1 MLRMVLMV
9 YRKIIMLFYNN
20 MKLLFLIFIFNF
32 QSNYDISPKD
42 LNQIFN
48 QKLSEN
54 IILDVRTKEEC
65 SESKIPGSF
74 NIDYYSEN
82 FKDNLDKLNKNL
94 NYYIYCR
101 SGNRSG
107 KTVIILK
114 EKGFKNVFNL
124 EGGILAWKKENYI
137 TNQKKRDYSSNL
149 FNFYVK

>member
-9 YRKIIMLFYNN
+9 YQKIIKLFYNN

-48 QKLSEN
+48 QQLSEN

-65 SESKIPGSF
+65 SESKIPGSL

-107 KTVIILK
+107 KTVMILR

-137 TNQKKRDYSSNL
+137 TN
-149 FNFYVK
+149 

>member
-1 MLRMVLMV
+1 MA
-9 YRKIIMLFYNN
+9 YQKIIKLFYNN

-48 QKLSEN
+48 QQLPEN

-65 SESKIPGSF
+65 SESKIPGSLS
-74 NIDYYSEN
+74 IDYYSEN

-107 KTVIILK
+107 KTVMILR

-137 TNQKKRDYSSNL
+137 TN
-149 FNFYVK
+149 

>member
-1 MLRMVLMV
+1 MLMMVLKL
-9 YRKIIMLFYNN
+9 YQRTIKLFYNN
-20 MKLLFLIFIFNF
+20 MKLLFLIFIF

-48 QKLSEN
+48 KKLSEN

-65 SESKIPGSF
+65 FESKIPGSL

-82 FKDNLDKLNKNL
+82 FKNNLDSLNKDL

-107 KTVIILK
+107 KTVMILR
-114 EKGFKNVFNL
+114 EKGFNNVFNL

-137 TNQKKRDYSSNL
+137 TN
-149 FNFYVK
+149 

>member
-1 MLRMVLMV
+1 MVLMV
-9 YRKIIMLFYNN
+9 YQKIIKLFYNN

-48 QKLSEN
+48 QQLSEN

-65 SESKIPGSF
+65 SESKIPGSL

-107 KTVIILK
+107 KTVMILR
-114 EKGFKNVFNL
+114 EKGFNNVFNL

-137 TNQKKRDYSSNL
+137 TN
-149 FNFYVK
+149 

>member
-1 MLRMVLMV
+1 MV
-9 YRKIIMLFYNN
+9 YQKIIKLFYNN

-48 QKLSEN
+48 QQLSEN
-54 IILDVRTKEEC
+54 IILDVRTEEEC
-65 SESKIPGSF
+65 SESKIPGSL

-82 FKDNLDKLNKNL
+82 FKDNLDKLNKNF

-107 KTVIILK
+107 KTVMILR
-114 EKGFKNVFNL
+114 EKGFNNVFNL

-137 TNQKKRDYSSNL
+137 TN
-149 FNFYVK
+149 

>member
-1 MLRMVLMV
+1 MV

-137 TNQKKRDYSSNL
+137 TN
-149 FNFYVK
+149 

>member
-1 MLRMVLMV
+1 
-9 YRKIIMLFYNN
+9 
-20 MKLLFLIFIFNF
+20 MKLLFLIFIFNL

-42 LNQIFN
+42 LNLIFN

-54 IILDVRTKEEC
+54 ILLDVRTEEEC
-65 SESKIPGSF
+65 SESKIPGSL

-82 FKDNLDKLNKNL
+82 FKNNLDKLNKNL

-107 KTVIILK
+107 KTVVILR

-124 EGGILAWKKENYI
+124 EGGIIAWKKENYI
-137 TNQKKRDYSSNL
+137 TN
-149 FNFYVK
+149 

>member
-1 MLRMVLMV
+1 MV
-9 YRKIIMLFYNN
+9 YQKIIKLFYNN
-20 MKLLFLIFIFNF
+20 MKLLFLIFVFNF

-48 QKLSEN
+48 KKLSEN

-65 SESKIPGSF
+65 FESKIPGSL

-82 FKDNLDKLNKNL
+82 FKDNLDSLDKNL

-107 KTVIILK
+107 KTVIILRD
-114 EKGFKNVFNL
+114 KGFKNVYNL

-137 TNQKKRDYSSNL
+137 TN
-149 FNFYVK
+149 

>member
-1 MLRMVLMV
+1 MLMMVLKL
-9 YRKIIMLFYNN
+9 YQRILKLFYNN

-48 QKLSEN
+48 KKLSEN

-65 SESKIPGSF
+65 FESKIPGSL

-107 KTVIILK
+107 KTVMILR
-114 EKGFKNVFNL
+114 EKGFNNVFNL

-137 TNQKKRDYSSNL
+137 TN
-149 FNFYVK
+149 

>member
-1 MLRMVLMV
+1 MA
-9 YRKIIMLFYNN
+9 YQKIIKLFYNN

-48 QKLSEN
+48 QQLSEN

-65 SESKIPGSF
+65 SESKIPGSL

-82 FKDNLDKLNKNL
+82 FKDNLDKLNKNI

-107 KTVIILK
+107 KTVMILR
-114 EKGFKNVFNL
+114 EKGFNNVFNL

-137 TNQKKRDYSSNL
+137 TN
-149 FNFYVK
+149 

>member
-1 MLRMVLMV
+1 MV
-9 YRKIIMLFYNN
+9 YQKIIKLFYNN

-65 SESKIPGSF
+65 SESKIPGSL

-114 EKGFKNVFNL
+114 DKGFKNVFNL

-137 TNQKKRDYSSNL
+137 TN
-149 FNFYVK
+149 

>member
-1 MLRMVLMV
+1 MLMMVLKL
-9 YRKIIMLFYNN
+9 YQRTLKLFYNN

-48 QKLSEN
+48 KKLSEN

-65 SESKIPGSF
+65 FESKIPGSL

-82 FKDNLDKLNKNL
+82 FKDNLDSLDKNL

-107 KTVIILK
+107 KTVIILRD
-114 EKGFKNVFNL
+114 KGFKNVYNL

-137 TNQKKRDYSSNL
+137 TN
-149 FNFYVK
+149 

>member
-1 MLRMVLMV
+1 MV
-9 YRKIIMLFYNN
+9 YQKIIKLFYNN

-48 QKLSEN
+48 QQLSEN

-65 SESKIPGSF
+65 SESKIPGSL

-107 KTVIILK
+107 KTVMILR
-114 EKGFKNVFNL
+114 EKGFNNVFNL

-137 TNQKKRDYSSNL
+137 TN
-149 FNFYVK
+149 

>member
-1 MLRMVLMV
+1 
-9 YRKIIMLFYNN
+9 
-20 MKLLFLIFIFNF
+20 MKLLFLIFICIS

-65 SESKIPGSF
+65 LESKIPGSL
-74 NIDYYSEN
+74 NLDYYSEN

-107 KTVIILK
+107 KTVVILR

-124 EGGILAWKKENYI
+124 EGGILAWEKENYI
-137 TNQKKRDYSSNL
+137 TLKKKRL
-149 FNFYVK
+149 LE

>member
-1 MLRMVLMV
+1 MV
-9 YRKIIMLFYNN
+9 YQKIIKLFYNN

-42 LNQIFN
+42 LNLIFN

-54 IILDVRTKEEC
+54 ILLDVRTKEEC
-65 SESKIPGSF
+65 SESKIPGSL

-82 FKDNLDKLNKNL
+82 FKNNLDKLNKNL

-107 KTVIILK
+107 KTVIILR

-137 TNQKKRDYSSNL
+137 TN
-149 FNFYVK
+149 

>member
-1 MLRMVLMV
+1 MLMMVLKL
-9 YRKIIMLFYNN
+9 YQKIIKLFYNN

-48 QKLSEN
+48 QQLSEN

-65 SESKIPGSF
+65 SESKIPGSL

-82 FKDNLDKLNKNL
+82 FKDNLDSLDKNL

-107 KTVIILK
+107 KTVIILRD
-114 EKGFKNVFNL
+114 KGFKNVYNL

-137 TNQKKRDYSSNL
+137 TN
-149 FNFYVK
+149 

>member
-1 MLRMVLMV
+1 MA
-9 YRKIIMLFYNN
+9 YQKIIKLFYNN

-48 QKLSEN
+48 QQLSEN

-65 SESKIPGSF
+65 SESKIPGSL

-107 KTVIILK
+107 KTVMILR
-114 EKGFKNVFNL
+114 EKGFNNVFNL

-137 TNQKKRDYSSNL
+137 TN
-149 FNFYVK
+149 

>member
-1 MLRMVLMV
+1 
-9 YRKIIMLFYNN
+9 
-20 MKLLFLIFIFNF
+20 MKLLFLIFICIS

-65 SESKIPGSF
+65 SESKIPGSL
-74 NIDYYSEN
+74 NLDYYSEN

-107 KTVIILK
+107 KTVVILR

-124 EGGILAWKKENYI
+124 EGGILAWEKENYI
-137 TNQKKRDYSSNL
+137 TLKKKRL
-149 FNFYVK
+149 LE